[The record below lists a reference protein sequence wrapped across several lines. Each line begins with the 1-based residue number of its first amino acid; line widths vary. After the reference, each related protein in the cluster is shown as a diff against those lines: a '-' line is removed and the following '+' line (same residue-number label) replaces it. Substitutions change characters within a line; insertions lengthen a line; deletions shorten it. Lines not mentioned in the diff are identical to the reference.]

1 MHKSLGIITIF
12 QDSDVF
18 KIKSSIAYLLYTLTP
33 SMILG
38 FSCRS
43 MISFYSQ
50 HLYATKLTLFL
61 FSGVSPETTHLYDT
75 QLLTYIIPCSDDL
88 ADFSLTD
95 TDESSIPMDIDQ
107 LRERAMKKIARKEA
121 AGLQIGRAH
130 VWTPVTR
137 SSRMPSSAWKKKNSI
152 DSHILLRNNIN
163 TEDVAR
169 EGKTKDGMQR

>member
-1 MHKSLGIITIF
+1 MKGKNNISSLNAQNLGIITIF
-12 QDSDVF
+12 LNSDVF

-33 SMILG
+33 SMPLG

-43 MISFYSQ
+43 MISFYNQ

-61 FSGVSPETTHLYDT
+61 FSGVSHETTHPYDT
-75 QLLTYIIPCSDDL
+75 QLLMYIIPCSDDL

-121 AGLQIGRAH
+121 AGLLNQPLFVQDKRGKPKAR
-130 VWTPVTR
+130 TR
-137 SSRMPSSAWKKKNSI
+137 SPSPTKPTVTINS
-152 DSHILLRNNIN
+152 
-163 TEDVAR
+163 
-169 EGKTKDGMQR
+169 